1 MGDMGDMSASDF
13 CIGSTFSKN
22 NQSRYMHVRASNGAM
37 ITTKEST
44 SSSEQACISL
54 CFTYHEP
61 TFLYQAFHCFTWMQ
75 LQHQFIQFHIVC
87 HTAKSRAK
95 LRIYEGC
102 FWMPLRVIQGN
113 DSMRLH
119 KTAKNL
125 RSHTPRTI
133 SGARPQQ
140 ISRHSTQFSLAVPSC
155 RSATSVTSDLHHD
168 KNISFP
174 PTATEKHYND
184 GRIEIYII
192 HSLPLTVLNSYTL
205 TYLLKPF
212 AWFWMVLVSLP
223 GS

>member
-1 MGDMGDMSASDF
+1 MY
-13 CIGSTFSKN
+13 K
-22 NQSRYMHVRASNGAM
+22 
-37 ITTKEST
+37 
-44 SSSEQACISL
+44 
-54 CFTYHEP
+54 
-61 TFLYQAFHCFTWMQ
+61 AFHCFTWMQ
-75 LQHQFIQFHIVC
+75 SQHQFIQFHIVC
-87 HTAKSRAK
+87 HTVKSRAK
-95 LRIYEGC
+95 LGIYEGC

-119 KTAKNL
+119 ETTQNCYKL
-125 RSHTPRTI
+125 RSYTPKTI

-140 ISRHSTQFSLAVPSC
+140 ISRHSPKFSLAVPSC
-155 RSATSVTSDLHHD
+155 RSVTSVTSDSHHD
-168 KNISFP
+168 KNISSP

-192 HSLPLTVLNSYTL
+192 HPLPLTVLHSYTL